1 MSAPASWREFPKH
14 AVGVAGELVGVKRD
28 LHLSPTELRKQEEL
42 GVFLGL
48 DFSYIWI
55 CSQVKDNF

>member
-1 MSAPASWREFPKH
+1 MRLPR
-14 AVGVAGELVGVKRD
+14 GESSQNTLWVLGGLAGVKRD
-28 LHLSPTELRKQEEL
+28 LHLSPAELRKQEDL
-42 GVFLGL
+42 GVFLRL